1 MLVSPAVVAVVMSL
15 GSPYFSGT
23 DVGDSFG
30 VSNEVGK
37 KIINAA
43 STHRGVM
50 TGKLWKIFIHTALGN
65 DVPEECPKF
74 PKAPAAPASE
84 EDTAKYKAARLAVTA
99 AKKVWL
105 DTYKHFE
112 ADDRLVRGCL
122 SLAWAL

>member
-1 MLVSPAVVAVVMSL
+1 MHSMLVSPAVVAVVMSL

-74 PKAPAAPASE
+74 PKAPSCACLGGRHGEVQGRPAGCDSSQ
-84 EDTAKYKAARLAVTA
+84 KGVARHVQA
-99 AKKVWL
+99 
-105 DTYKHFE
+105 F
-112 ADDRLVRGCL
+112 RSR
-122 SLAWAL
+122 